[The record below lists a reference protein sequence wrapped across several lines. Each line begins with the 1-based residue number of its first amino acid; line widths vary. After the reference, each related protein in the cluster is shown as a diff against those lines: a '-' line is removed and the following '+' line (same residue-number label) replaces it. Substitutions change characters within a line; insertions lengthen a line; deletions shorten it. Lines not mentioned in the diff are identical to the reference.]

1 MTTATIKKPDVPLK
15 WHGGKAY
22 LAAQIIPLFPEHMH
36 YVEPY
41 FGGGAMLLAHP
52 EVDRSELANDI
63 NGNLVNFWRV
73 LQSPE
78 TFAEFSRLMEA
89 VPLSRVEWEESAYRL
104 GDVDPVT
111 RAAAFFIRCRQSMSG
126 RMKSFTPP
134 SRTRTRRQMNGNVS
148 EWLGAVEM
156 LPAIHARLKRV
167 FIENMKAV
175 DLIRRE
181 DTPGTLFYCDPPYM
195 PGSRTAPD
203 VYEYEMT
210 VKQHEEL
217 LGVLLACKGS
227 VAISGYHSDLYRDTL
242 LGWRLVEIEIKN
254 NSGSGAKKQD
264 RIECVW
270 LNPACDT
277 HRNGVAS

>member
-1 MTTATIKKPDVPLK
+1 MKTVPIVAKTKIAKPSVPLK

-22 LAAQIIPLFPEHMH
+22 LAPWIIPLFPPHLH

-41 FGGGAMLLAHP
+41 FGGGATLLAHP
-52 EVDRSELANDI
+52 EIDRSELVNDI

-73 LQSPE
+73 LQSTE
-78 TFAEFSRLMEA
+78 TFPHFARILEA
-89 VPLSRVEWEESAYRL
+89 VPLSREEWEDSGGRL
-104 GDVDPVT
+104 AIPDRVA
-111 RAAAFFIRCRQSMSG
+111 RAVAFFIRCRQSMSG

-134 SRTRTRRQMNGNVS
+134 SRTRTRRQMNGNAS

-156 LPAIHARLKRV
+156 LPEIHARLKRV

-195 PGSRTAPD
+195 PDSRTSPD

-210 VKQHEEL
+210 VEQHEEL
-217 LGVLLACKGS
+217 LGVLLACKGK
-227 VAISGYHSDLYRDTL
+227 VALSGYRTELYDKTLAHWTRADFEMPNHSGQGKT
-242 LGWRLVEIEIKN
+242 
-254 NSGSGAKKQD
+254 KQ
-264 RIECVW
+264 RRVECVW
-270 LNPACDT
+270 LNY
-277 HRNGVAS
+277 